1 MGKYNPWF
9 SIKHKNLSHD
19 YDISIWWITD
29 CIRGTKKPSVNEKL
43 EEAI

>member
-19 YDISIWWITD
+19 YDISIID